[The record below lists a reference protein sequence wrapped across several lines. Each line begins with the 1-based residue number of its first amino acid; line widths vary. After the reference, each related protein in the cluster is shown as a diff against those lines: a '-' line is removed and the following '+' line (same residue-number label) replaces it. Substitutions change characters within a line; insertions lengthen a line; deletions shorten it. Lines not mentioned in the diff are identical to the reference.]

1 MKDFSYLQPAKKNV
15 RKMAIMRVAKKNV
28 RKLAIMRVAKKNVR
42 KLAILWRDDDPQKT
56 LHLQSGSAAV
66 EFVILAIPLFLPVIM
81 YLTQFAEV
89 SNAET
94 KARSLIREV
103 VRAYVSSENIDAA
116 RESANLVLNF
126 GTQKMGFK
134 SDEIAGMN
142 LKFSCS
148 SKDCLTPGGR
158 VRGDLEF
165 DLSITHRHV
174 HVSAQEYVSPWQ

>member
-1 MKDFSYLQPAKKNV
+1 MKDFSYLQLAKKNV
-15 RKMAIMRVAKKNV
+15 RKI
-28 RKLAIMRVAKKNVR
+28 
-42 KLAILWRDDDPQKT
+42 AILWRDDDPQKT

-103 VRAYVSSENIDAA
+103 VRAYVSSEKIEVA

-126 GTQKMGFK
+126 GAQKMGFEVN
-134 SDEIAGMN
+134 EIASMN
-142 LKFSCS
+142 LEFSCS
-148 SKDCLTPGGR
+148 SNDCLTPGGR

-165 DLSITHRHV
+165 DLSLTHRHV

>member
-1 MKDFSYLQPAKKNV
+1 MKDFSFLRSEKKT
-15 RKMAIMRVAKKNV
+15 R
-28 RKLAIMRVAKKNVR
+28 RKLAVLRPKRKTGR
-42 KLAILWRDDDPQKT
+42 KLAILRHGDDSQKIA
-56 LHLQSGSAAV
+56 HSQSGSAAV
-66 EFVILAIPLFLPVIM
+66 EFVILAIPLFLPVII

-116 RESANLVLNF
+116 KESANLVLNF
-126 GTQKMGFK
+126 GAQKMGFK
-134 SDEIAGMN
+134 SDEIAGMSIE
-142 LKFSCS
+142 FVCS
-148 SKDCLTPGGR
+148 DNDCLRPGGR

-165 DLSITHRHV
+165 DLSLTHRHV